1 MKIAIILIRF
11 PILTETFILN
21 RITGLIDRGQD
32 VDIFAWTKETASK
45 IHPDI
50 HKYQLL
56 KKIHFFGDFRTP
68 PDTPFLYIMGAF
80 WLLCKNVFKAPLL
93 LQCLRHFPRNPKF
106 SLRLLY
112 SAVSFLD
119 RGPYDIIHCNYGE
132 TGLFLLQL
140 KKNLGLQGK
149 LVISFHGYDVSRF
162 TRIHG
167 DQVYDTLFAEAD
179 LFLAVSDSIRQRLIE
194 LGCDERKI
202 LVHHSGIDLKRFKT
216 RHYVFDNKKVTNVI
230 TVGFTE
236 KKGLEYGIRAV
247 AKLVSSGHNLH
258 YNIVGDGP
266 LKGKIQS
273 LINDHNMKN
282 VVTLRGFRD
291 QTELIDLLA
300 DADFMIAPSITT
312 ATGDQEGIPNV
323 LKEAMATGLPVI
335 STRHAGI
342 PELVHE
348 GISGFLVPERDID
361 ALAEKMNFLI
371 HHPEKAVEMG
381 KAGIAF
387 VRQEYDIDK
396 LNDRLVR
403 CYESLLSG
411 VKIFVK

>member
-1 MKIAIILIRF
+1 M
-11 PILTETFILN
+11 
-21 RITGLIDRGQD
+21 
-32 VDIFAWTKETASK
+32 
-45 IHPDI
+45 
-50 HKYQLL
+50 
-56 KKIHFFGDFRTP
+56 
-68 PDTPFLYIMGAF
+68 
-80 WLLCKNVFKAPLL
+80 
-93 LQCLRHFPRNPKF
+93 
-106 SLRLLY
+106 
-112 SAVSFLD
+112 
-119 RGPYDIIHCNYGE
+119 
-132 TGLFLLQL
+132 
-140 KKNLGLQGK
+140 
-149 LVISFHGYDVSRF
+149 
-162 TRIHG
+162 
-167 DQVYDTLFAEAD
+167 
-179 LFLAVSDSIRQRLIE
+179 
-194 LGCDERKI
+194 
-202 LVHHSGIDLKRFKT
+202 
-216 RHYVFDNKKVTNVI
+216 FDNKKVTNLI

-258 YNIVGDGP
+258 YNIVGDGQ

-273 LINDHNMKN
+273 LINDHNMEN
-282 VVTLRGFRD
+282 VVTLCGFRD
-291 QTELIDLLA
+291 QTELIDLVA

-371 HHPEKAVEMG
+371 RHPEKAVEMG

-396 LNDRLVR
+396 LNDRLVMR
-403 CYESLLSG
+403 YESLLSG
-411 VKIFVK
+411 AKILVKVNYLPAKGR